1 MIRHCRESS
10 RCLTALSYRNAP
22 TAKPAFATRST
33 QAAGATSCS
42 SPGSTQA
49 SGRSTFWVRQ
59 ATCAT
64 NQNGRWRSPG
74 SSSTR
79 FRAICIRH
87 LPRRWLKTMLP
98 ETCEVFRHKPEP
110 IAPVGRTH
118 RFGYSC
124 AALRQR
130 SDQTSEVYESRPGV
144 QARPIEHL
152 GGLTARPAWRIYFAC
167 RRHGSR
173 IRSLPVMIA
182 ISRLWS
188 RCFQRRSHRAVR
200 ED

>member
-1 MIRHCRESS
+1 
-10 RCLTALSYRNAP
+10 
-22 TAKPAFATRST
+22 
-33 QAAGATSCS
+33 
-42 SPGSTQA
+42 
-49 SGRSTFWVRQ
+49 
-59 ATCAT
+59 
-64 NQNGRWRSPG
+64 
-74 SSSTR
+74 
-79 FRAICIRH
+79 
-87 LPRRWLKTMLP
+87 MLP
-98 ETCEVFRHKPEP
+98 ETCEVFRNKPEP

-152 GGLTARPAWRIYFAC
+152 GGLTARPAWRIYFAR
-167 RRHGSR
+167 RRHGFR

-182 ISRLWS
+182 VSRLDL